1 MKNEI
6 NEAVKVL
13 KAGGVILYPTDTIWG
28 LGCDPYNEQAVK
40 KIFEIKKR
48 ASEKALIVLIS
59 NFGQLYDIV
68 EEVPEIAED
77 IVEYTEKALTV
88 IYPKGKRVSPAMLPE
103 DKSIAI
109 RLVKKGLCHEL
120 LRAWGKPLTST
131 SANISGEPTA
141 PFFKDIKQEIIEQC
155 DYVFPKE
162 LASEVVT
169 KPSTI
174 ISLGLGGDYKVIR
187 E

>member
-40 KIFEIKKR
+40 KIFDIKQR
-48 ASEKALIVLIS
+48 ASDKALIVLIS

-77 IVEYTEKALTV
+77 IIEYTEKALTV
-88 IYPKGKRVSPAMLPE
+88 IYPKGKRVSASMLPE

-109 RLVKKGLCHEL
+109 RLVKKGLCFEL

-141 PFFKDIKQEIIEQC
+141 ALFQDIKQEIIDQC
-155 DYVFPKE
+155 DYVFPKA
-162 LASEVVT
+162 LATENNT

-174 ISLGLGGDYKVIR
+174 IKLGLSGEYKVIR
-187 E
+187 D